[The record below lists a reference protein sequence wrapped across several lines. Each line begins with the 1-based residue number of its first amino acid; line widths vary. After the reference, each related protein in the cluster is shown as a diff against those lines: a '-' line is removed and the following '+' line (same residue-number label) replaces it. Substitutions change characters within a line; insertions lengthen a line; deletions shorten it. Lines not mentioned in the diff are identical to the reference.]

1 MGRRFDPDGAH
12 MKKVRTIENSII
24 FGVSRMAPIKDQI
37 DKNLD
42 ILNAAYEFGI
52 RSFETSDSYLVGDAE
67 RMMGVFLKSKKDIKI
82 YSKTGKKLNLLN
94 LDFAN
99 FRNPSNQYFYSKYL
113 QIYQFFKN
121 NVGQQVEEIFIDNL
135 DYAHL
140 DENFQKT
147 LSRIRCESIFGYFLH
162 GLPRNENFAIQLIS
176 DLKKLKSARN
186 IKEIGVTLYEPP
198 KIDLSEIDSIQI
210 PFFSVDKINNFSGVI
225 IARGVFRETNLEN
238 KSKICEALF
247 EKEKTKIVFDT
258 TNLEHFKINSE
269 KIFNAIQKI
278 NKTEYSQ

>member
-1 MGRRFDPDGAH
+1 M
-12 MKKVRTIENSII
+12 
-24 FGVSRMAPIKDQI
+24 
-37 DKNLD
+37 
-42 ILNAAYEFGI
+42 
-52 RSFETSDSYLVGDAE
+52 
-67 RMMGVFLKSKKDIKI
+67 
-82 YSKTGKKLNLLN
+82 
-94 LDFAN
+94 
-99 FRNPSNQYFYSKYL
+99 
-113 QIYQFFKN
+113 
-121 NVGQQVEEIFIDNL
+121 
-135 DYAHL
+135 
-140 DENFQKT
+140 
-147 LSRIRCESIFGYFLH
+147 H